1 MSSIA
6 TLRNFLDSLEE
17 GVLFLD
23 ADRRVLDMNRAA
35 AVTIGRNEAQIIDHF
50 CPVLFSGTDC
60 AKECELRG
68 HCSLTPAHDEGG
80 KVQDV
85 VVKGANGRDV
95 PVRMWAML
103 LPPNE
108 GGLYCAIILRD
119 RTREVELEA
128 AVRNRWQLGDLV
140 GRSPV
145 MQRLYEQVLRAAASD
160 ATVLITGE
168 SGVGKEL
175 VARALHDNAARSKGP
190 YLTVHCAALPENL
203 LESELF
209 GHAKGAFSGA
219 VGARMGR
226 FEAAGGGTL
235 LLDEIGEIPLATQ
248 VKLLRV
254 LQERE
259 VVRIGENLARRV
271 DVRVIAATNRDLAQ
285 MVERGSFREDLYY
298 RLCVLPLHVAP
309 LRERR
314 EDISLLATRLLGN
327 LAERYRRADLRL
339 SAAAM
344 RVLESHSWPGNVRQ
358 LFSALEY
365 AVVQSDGPVILP
377 RHLPRELRRAESSSR
392 AENEDPGEQ
401 PEQRGYG
408 RLGSR
413 YYRGSAD
420 PADERA
426 AIRRVLA
433 EAGGNR
439 AEAAR
444 RLGMSRTT
452 LWKRLREGA

>member
-1 MSSIA
+1 M
-6 TLRNFLDSLEE
+6 
-17 GVLFLD
+17 
-23 ADRRVLDMNRAA
+23 
-35 AVTIGRNEAQIIDHF
+35 
-50 CPVLFSGTDC
+50 
-60 AKECELRG
+60 
-68 HCSLTPAHDEGG
+68 
-80 KVQDV
+80 
-85 VVKGANGRDV
+85 
-95 PVRMWAML
+95 
-103 LPPNE
+103 
-108 GGLYCAIILRD
+108 
-119 RTREVELEA
+119 
-128 AVRNRWQLGDLV
+128 
-140 GRSPV
+140 
-145 MQRLYEQVLRAAASD
+145 
-160 ATVLITGE
+160 
-168 SGVGKEL
+168 
-175 VARALHDNAARSKGP
+175 
-190 YLTVHCAALPENL
+190 
-203 LESELF
+203 
-209 GHAKGAFSGA
+209 
-219 VGARMGR
+219 
-226 FEAAGGGTL
+226 
-235 LLDEIGEIPLATQ
+235 
-248 VKLLRV
+248 
-254 LQERE
+254 
-259 VVRIGENLARRV
+259 
-271 DVRVIAATNRDLAQ
+271 
-285 MVERGSFREDLYY
+285 
-298 RLCVLPLHVAP
+298 
-309 LRERR
+309 RERR

-392 AENEDPGEQ
+392 AETEDPGEQ
-401 PEQRGYG
+401 PEQRGHG

>member
-23 ADRRVLDMNRAA
+23 AERRVLDMNRAA
-35 AVTIGRNEAQIIDHF
+35 AITIGRNEAEIINHF
-50 CPVLFSGTDC
+50 CPTLFAGTRC
-60 AKECELRG
+60 ASACEARG
-68 HCSLTPAHDEGG
+68 HCSLTPERHEGG
-80 KVQDV
+80 KVQNV
-85 VVKGANGRDV
+85 VIKGANGREV

-103 LPPNE
+103 LPPND
-108 GGLYCAIILRD
+108 GGLHCAIILRD
-119 RTREVELEA
+119 RSREVELEA

-145 MQRLYEQVLRAAASD
+145 MQALYHQVWRAAASD

-219 VGARMGR
+219 SAARTGR
-226 FEAAGGGTL
+226 FEAASGGTL
-235 LLDEIGEIPLATQ
+235 LLDEIGEIPPATQ

-259 VVRIGENLARRV
+259 VVRIGENVVRKV
-271 DVRVIAATNRDLAQ
+271 DVRVVAATNRDLAA
-285 MVERGSFREDLYY
+285 MVQRGEFREDLYY

-327 LAERYRRADLRL
+327 LGERYKRPDLRL
-339 SAAAM
+339 SSAAM
-344 RVLESHSWPGNVRQ
+344 LALESFSWPGNVRQ
-358 LFSALEY
+358 LFNALEY
-365 AVVQSDGPVILP
+365 AIVQSDGPVILP
-377 RHLPRELRRAESSSR
+377 RHLPREVGQEVPHTAQRNHDQAE
-392 AENEDPGEQ
+392 AP
-401 PEQRGYG
+401 PPAAP
-408 RLGSR
+408 LTH
-413 YYRGSAD
+413 YYRSKAT
-420 PADERA
+420 PTEEHAE
-426 AIRRVLA
+426 IQRVLA